1 MRRIALQIIYF
12 LVMYLPLE
20 DFLLKWIPVPYPVYL
35 GLRQMSDVL
44 VLVAVAITIG
54 IRLRSTRR
62 FRIIGRGADLFL
74 GAFVVLALGTVVAR
88 GGDVLITVLNLK
100 ALLRYVLLMYI
111 LLNLRIE
118 RTEVYTFLRLIYV
131 SLGIQLVVSLAQLVG
146 PVSVD
151 QFFFPRVRDTEVAG
165 VQFKST
171 AYKEAE
177 RGYIFGTMTN
187 TISYGGF
194 LLVGLA
200 TYVTRYIRNRRDLF
214 YWGTVA
220 VFLFL
225 AYMSGSRAVTFAV
238 VLLVGGDHYFSGE
251 TGRFLKTNALIFF
264 PLALL
269 IVLSGVNLTD
279 LHVFEIF
286 SAEYLR
292 IAMKQR
298 LGILL
303 DVLPQFLSEL
313 RVVDVL
319 FGLSPDRT
327 ILNRFVAD
335 MAEVPAVL
343 TGNVAVIED
352 VYWAALP
359 VYYGLVGLSLFG
371 GFLVSIFG
379 QLFRI
384 AWWGKGLLERRLAR
398 IALLLLVVSIPLN
411 LIAQYFETRQFSFYL
426 WLMVG
431 MSLSYT
437 YTRIV
442 RDQQASS

>member
-335 MAEVPAVL
+335 MTEVPAVL
-343 TGNVAVIED
+343 IGNVAVIED

-359 VYYGLVGLSLFG
+359 VYYGVLGLALFG
-371 GFLVSIFG
+371 GFLLLIFG
-379 QLFRI
+379 QVYRI
-384 AWWGKGLLERRLAR
+384 ARWGKELLERRLAR
-398 IALLLLVVSIPLN
+398 IALLLLVVAIPLN

-431 MSLSYT
+431 VSLSFT

-442 RDQQASS
+442 KDQQASS